1 MSSGHSGHASPFC
14 NVHAAQVDRPMQIR
28 ESFHRHSVFTAIGAV
43 AMIAATGI
51 FAAWW
56 LWPRTERPPQAM
68 AYFYDLNTGE
78 LLELP
83 ADTEVPFETE
93 SGPFE
98 GVMPAGVSAHVYCCG
113 PYLEGTEKF
122 VGYVEVPFDGLPGGL
137 RPPGMEPDPKL
148 ELGAH
153 VIRRPDEKVWH
164 DPVGPEGTQII
175 DELHAKCPEGKR
187 LTYIKPVPK

>member
-1 MSSGHSGHASPFC
+1 MSSGVSSRASLFC
-14 NVHAAQVDRPMQIR
+14 HIYAAQVDRTMQIR
-28 ESFHRHSVFTAIGAV
+28 EFLHRHSAFTTISAV
-43 AMIAATGI
+43 VMLAATGVY
-51 FAAWW
+51 AAWW
-56 LWPRTERPPQAM
+56 LWPRTERVPQAM

-83 ADTEVPFETE
+83 VDTEVPFETE
-93 SGPFE
+93 SGPYD
-98 GVMPAGVSAHVYCCG
+98 GVMPAGVWAHVYCCG

-122 VGYVEVPFDGLPGGL
+122 VGYVEVPFDRLPEEL
-137 RPPGMEPDPKL
+137 RPPGMEPDPEL

-164 DPVGPEGTQII
+164 DPAGPVGTQII

-187 LTYIKPVPK
+187 LTYITPVPK